1 MNPDVW
7 ESLFPASVTET
18 PQRTLFSLPLG
29 VRKFQK
35 KFVSFHESLDYT
47 NCISLAKVKSPA
59 FCAFLQDMSSDSA
72 STFITQLPGRF
83 IFNLKDHEWLV
94 NMRLR
99 LGFWPFGLIQN
110 STCICKNKHK
120 ASFHHLVNCSKFIHC
135 RSILHN
141 SLRDTCLEMFK
152 ANGFHGKVEPLL
164 SHLSDHPDS
173 TQKRGDFI
181 GPWLSCQEIV
191 VDFTTVDPCKASAIA
206 NILNPSNDPLKD
218 AENAKVSKYGH
229 QVAALNSRRHNN
241 IVFQPFAVSLYGNF
255 GSSTKEF
262 LSLFENLCSE
272 LGKKFNRSYWKSK
285 FAFSI
290 FRSMYR
296 YVDSILSK
304 LFGGNY
310 FSELGSSFDNLF

>member
-1 MNPDVW
+1 
-7 ESLFPASVTET
+7 
-18 PQRTLFSLPLG
+18 
-29 VRKFQK
+29 
-35 KFVSFHESLDYT
+35 
-47 NCISLAKVKSPA
+47 
-59 FCAFLQDMSSDSA
+59 
-72 STFITQLPGRF
+72 
-83 IFNLKDHEWLV
+83 
-94 NMRLR
+94 
-99 LGFWPFGLIQN
+99 
-110 STCICKNKHK
+110 
-120 ASFHHLVNCSKFIHC
+120 
-135 RSILHN
+135 
-141 SLRDTCLEMFK
+141 MFK

-164 SHLSDHPDS
+164 SHLSEHPDS

-206 NILNPSNDPLKD
+206 NILNTSNDPLKD

-262 LSLFENLCSE
+262 LNLFENMCSE
-272 LGKKFNRSYWKSK
+272 FGKKFNRSYWKSK

-290 FRSMYR
+290 LRSMYR

-304 LFGGNY
+304 LFGDNY
-310 FSELGSSFDNLF
+310 FSEFGSSFDNLF